1 MSALWT
7 PAPLRTAVTTGR
19 YPQVTSFLWC
29 PPLLTAHDV
38 VMNAD
43 ALTAHIS
50 NAHGAVRQADL
61 QLERAERRRLQGS
74 RG

>member
-1 MSALWT
+1 MSALWA

-38 VMNAD
+38 VMD
-43 ALTAHIS
+43 AAALIS
-50 NAHGAVRQADL
+50 RISDAHGAVRQADL
-61 QLERAERRRLQGS
+61 QLERAQRPRLQGS